1 MEWFVVDS
9 LEGLVR
15 GEHGVLEPVRDPAR
29 MVEPACGPR
38 GIASDQLAIVPG
50 LAFDQQG
57 FRLGYGGGFYD
68 TFLSR
73 FAGIAAGLCR
83 EALAVGDLAAAG
95 VLDAH
100 DQACDLVLTDVRAL
114 RP

>member
-1 MEWFVVDS
+1 M
-9 LEGLVR
+9 
-15 GEHGVLEPVRDPAR
+15 LEPARDPAR
-29 MVEPACGPR
+29 KVEPACGPR
-38 GIASDQLAIVPG
+38 GSARDQLAIVPG
-50 LAFDQQG
+50 LAFDRRG

-68 TFLSR
+68 TFLAG
-73 FAGIAAGLCR
+73 FAGVSAGLCR
-83 EALAVGDLAAAG
+83 EVLAVGDRAAAG